1 MTKGTVLSRRA
12 GKLSCMGVPTRSR
25 LRWGSYLVA
34 ISYAIATLASYAILS
49 THPDTNTRAGRHLL
63 AGALAIASLSV
74 VEVLIAV
81 FPLRRGE
88 AWAFCAAPL
97 PLISLV
103 LPMLILDAGHIAPEH
118 RLSTLT
124 PFVIGLVLAICGL
137 ILTRSAGT

>member
-1 MTKGTVLSRRA
+1 MTEERKF
-12 GKLSCMGVPTRSR
+12 
-25 LRWGSYLVA
+25 
-34 ISYAIATLASYAILS
+34 AILFAA
-49 THPDTNTRAGRHLL
+49 TIL
-63 AGALAIASLSV
+63 AVGGTA
-74 VEVLIAV
+74 
-81 FPLRRGE
+81 
-88 AWAFCAAPL
+88 